1 MSSPADR
8 PPATPT
14 GREPAIREARLRP
27 EHAAIYPG
35 VPAGEWVA
43 AATLARQILVGLVPH
58 EGRPPLINARL
69 MNDQHFEFRGGDRAP
84 RTVRRSRALDTPARD
99 G

>member
-1 MSSPADR
+1 MPSPADR
-8 PPATPT
+8 PPASPT
-14 GREPAIREARLRP
+14 GESSIREARLRP
-27 EHAAIYPG
+27 EHAATYPG

-69 MNDQHFEFRGGDRAP
+69 MNDQHFEFRGGERAP
-84 RTVRRSRALDTPARD
+84 RAVRHSRAHDIPAD
-99 G
+99 AG

>member
-1 MSSPADR
+1 MSTPADR
-8 PPATPT
+8 PSAGSPA
-14 GREPAIREARLRP
+14 GRPSVREARLRP

-43 AATLARQILVGLVPH
+43 AATLARQILTGLVSKAG
-58 EGRPPLINARL
+58 EPPLINARL
-69 MNDQHFEFRGGDRAP
+69 MNDQHFEFRGGERAP
-84 RTVRRSRALDTPARD
+84 HVKRNSRALDKPTE